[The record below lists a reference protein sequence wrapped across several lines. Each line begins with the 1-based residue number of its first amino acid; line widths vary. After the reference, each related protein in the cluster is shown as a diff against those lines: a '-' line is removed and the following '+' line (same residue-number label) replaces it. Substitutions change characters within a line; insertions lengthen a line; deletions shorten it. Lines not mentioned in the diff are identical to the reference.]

1 MKDLDAKIQILE
13 KEKIIL
19 NESNKKFEKE
29 VI

>member
-1 MKDLDAKIQILE
+1 MKDLDTKIQILE